1 LPISKLYVFLMK
13 QKIFFTI
20 GMVVGIAF
28 FVFIIS
34 FFLYSQINYIDLI
47 GKRVII
53 AEGDRELHVVD
64 DNNDVVFIYKI
75 EDWQNGVSE
84 GWEHMFP
91 ELISSGGA
99 NIGPENFD
107 RFIATSP
114 LPNPRKL
121 GFAIST
127 YTLPIDISLFFELD
141 VRNNRLNPIGEKNR
155 GIIGSIIWSPA
166 ETHFAYLLNTKEEAG
181 KYLVVDNVETLEEEF
196 SLDKED
202 ILLALG
208 VEDLEERINFKPRFK
223 GLSFDEEGEFLI
235 FTTSTLDEDESAVWT
250 IRINGT
256 GLTRES

>member
-1 LPISKLYVFLMK
+1 MK

-20 GMVVGIAF
+20 GMVVGVAF

-47 GKRVII
+47 GKRALI

-64 DNNDVVFIYKI
+64 DENTVVFVYKV

-84 GWEHMFP
+84 SWDYMFP
-91 ELISSGGA
+91 ELASVGGA
-99 NIGPENFD
+99 SIGPENFD

-127 YTLPIDISLFFELD
+127 YALPIDISLFFELD
-141 VRNNRLNPIGEKNR
+141 VRNNRLKPIGEKNM
-155 GIIGSIIWSPA
+155 GIIGSIVWSSA
-166 ETHFAYLLNTKEEAG
+166 ETHFAYSLNTKEEVG
-181 KYLVVDNVETLEEEF
+181 KYLVVDNVQTLEEEF
-196 SLDKED
+196 SLDKDD

-208 VEDLEERINFKPRFK
+208 VDESEEEVDFNPGFK
-223 GLSFDEEGEFLI
+223 GLSFDEDGEFLV
-235 FTTSTLDEDESAVWT
+235 FTTNTLNEEESALWT
-250 IRINGT
+250 IRVDGT
-256 GLTRES
+256 GIIREN